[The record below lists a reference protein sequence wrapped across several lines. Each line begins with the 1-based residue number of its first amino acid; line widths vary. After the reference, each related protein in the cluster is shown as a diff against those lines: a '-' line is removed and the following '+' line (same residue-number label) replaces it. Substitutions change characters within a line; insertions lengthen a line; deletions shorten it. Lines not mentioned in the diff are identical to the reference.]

1 MDENLWYLSFL
12 AIFFSTSSLVF
23 LSWMEDIVLSQLFS
37 RKSLS
42 SSVMRE
48 EVRRDST
55 VMFSSRSRD
64 FRKSASL
71 LLKKSAYRFERGV
84 LFIFL

>member
-1 MDENLWYLSFL
+1 
-12 AIFFSTSSLVF
+12 
-23 LSWMEDIVLSQLFS
+23 MEDIVLSQLFS

-71 LLKKSAYRFERGV
+71 LLNERGLV
-84 LFIFL
+84 HLLVGVVQGSDLLNDVARLMQDVSTTIR

>member
-1 MDENLWYLSFL
+1 
-12 AIFFSTSSLVF
+12 
-23 LSWMEDIVLSQLFS
+23 MEDIVLSQLFS

-71 LLKKSAYRFERGV
+71 LLKERGLV
-84 LFIFL
+84 HLLVGVVQGSDLLNDVARLMQDVSTTIR